1 MEAKNIEVKNGIVI
15 INHNNNNDETSDFDG
30 FWKDIIEEYWQ
41 EFLKKFLPKLYKDAD
56 LKSKPE
62 FLNKELRDV
71 LNLPE
76 LSEEHN
82 PPLFV
87 DELIKI
93 PMKNGEEKWLLLHI
107 EVQGKGGENIS
118 YRMFLY
124 YCLIFARYRKKIV
137 SLAILTSRRPK
148 KEDSP
153 GIYKTLF
160 YGTSIEYKYNYF
172 EAYKVTDKELEAGE
186 NKFDLFLLAVKFA
199 MRSKHNEQKKF
210 SYLKKITEIL
220 YQKGF
225 TPRERREI
233 LRYVNYIVGLSDKEL
248 KQEYFTYVN
257 NFEGGRTVA
266 KRMSILDEVYYEK
279 GIEKGREGLEK
290 ERKEALEQGRE
301 NILQKLLSRG
311 MLTEE
316 QVAEAST
323 WDLEPAL
330 ATM

>member
-93 PMKNGEEKWLLLHI
+93 PI
-107 EVQGKGGENIS
+107 
-118 YRMFLY
+118 
-124 YCLIFARYRKKIV
+124 
-137 SLAILTSRRPK
+137 
-148 KEDSP
+148 
-153 GIYKTLF
+153 
-160 YGTSIEYKYNYF
+160 
-172 EAYKVTDKELEAGE
+172 
-186 NKFDLFLLAVKFA
+186 
-199 MRSKHNEQKKF
+199 
-210 SYLKKITEIL
+210 IL